1 MKEKKETGPS
11 SAPTNASAKAEAG
24 SRDEKM
30 SLREKF
36 VAARHAFF
44 IRLSARAN
52 QGATPYV
59 LSMLLIAVGF
69 ILVYMS
75 PRSIPAFLVFAFG
88 AASPYFLKMR
98 VPAKLA
104 LAVLVAVILVP
115 VLGAR
120 NIFYLEVIFQIA
132 VFSAL
137 ALGLNIVV
145 GFSGL
150 LNFGYMAFYAVGAY
164 LWGFFGSQQ
173 PFLLK
178 EIPGTAPPGTPF
190 LLAPDW
196 FYLFI
201 FLGIIVAAIVGLI
214 LGLPVLRVRGDYLAI
229 ITLGFGEIVRQL
241 VNNLDKPLNLTNGP
255 QGISPIQRPS
265 LPEGVITFFNKVFEP
280 MVGRPVTVNQF
291 YNILFYLIALIVVIV
306 VIIVTYRLDN
316 SKVGRAWTAIR
327 EDELAAGAMGIPANR
342 LKLGAFAVGASFAGA
357 MGVLFAAS
365 RTFVSPESFNF
376 LQSVGVLTMVILG
389 GIGSIPG
396 VIVGAGVVIILNL
409 QVLQSFSLYLSRLR
423 QSDAIIPIINFAW
436 KNLSNQ
442 LDPSKYQRLVFG
454 IILIL
459 MMIYRPAG
467 LLPAKRRKRDFVPD
481 ESLTS
486 RDPHTPEADGKSAIT
501 GDSVISGDSGNSRG
515 REDGRG

>member
-1 MKEKKETGPS
+1 MKIQIRDALQRAAVYANKGK
-11 SAPTNASAKAEAG
+11 APYIL
-24 SRDEKM
+24 
-30 SLREKF
+30 SLTLLVLGF
-36 VAARHAFF
+36 V
-44 IRLSARAN
+44 
-52 QGATPYV
+52 
-59 LSMLLIAVGF
+59 
-69 ILVYMS
+69 LVYLS
-75 PRSIPAFLVFAFG
+75 PRSIPAFLVFAG
-88 AASPYFLKMR
+88 AAALPYFLEIRK
-98 VPAKLA
+98 PAKLA
-104 LAVLVAVILVP
+104 LSVLVAVVLVP
-115 VLGAR
+115 ILGAR

-164 LWGFFGSQQ
+164 LWAFFGSQQ
-173 PFLLK
+173 PFLLDA
-178 EIPGTAPPGTPF
+178 IPGTVPPGTPF
-190 LLAPDW
+190 FLAADW

-201 FLGIIVAAIVGLI
+201 FLGVIVAAVVGLI

-241 VNNLDKPLNLTNGP
+241 ANNLDKPINLTNGP
-255 QGISPIQRPS
+255 QGITPIQRPT
-265 LPEGVITFFNKVFEP
+265 LGPETVKFFNNIFEP
-280 MVGRPVTVNQF
+280 LVGRPVTVNQF
-291 YNILFYLIALIVVIV
+291 YNILFYLIALVIV
-306 VIIVTYRLDN
+306 IAAVIVTYRLDD

-327 EDELAAGAMGIPANR
+327 EDELAASAMGIPANK

-376 LQSVGVLTMVILG
+376 LQSISVLTMVILG

-396 VIVGAGVVIILNL
+396 VIIGASVVIILNL
-409 QVLQSFSLYLSRLR
+409 QVLQSLSLYLSRLR
-423 QSDAIIPIINFAW
+423 QSDAYIPIINFYW
-436 KNLSNQ
+436 RDLSNQ

-467 LLPAKRRKRDFVPD
+467 IFPAARRKR
-481 ESLTS
+481 ELKA
-486 RDPHTPEADGKSAIT
+486 HIADGALAINEN
-501 GDSVISGDSGNSRG
+501 GGAAPESKESDHA
-515 REDGRG
+515 